1 MWEHYLFTKDLDF
14 LKNTA
19 YTFLHET
26 SVFFLEN
33 LERDVKGRLVYAPS
47 TSPENPYYAVE
58 DEKRVS
64 CYLASG
70 TTMDRQIISS
80 LLEMYL
86 KASELLGIEDEDT
99 KTARKTLADLPP
111 MQVGKHGQLMEWIED
126 YDDVHIGHR
135 HTSHAFGLYPAAQI
149 TRATPELYDAMKVTL
164 ARRLSGHDN
173 SFTGEIGW
181 VDTWRSAMF
190 SRLRDPASAYNMLN
204 QFVSKTLRY
213 NLWEVVDITS
223 MGGNVFQIDG
233 NLAYIASLAEM
244 LLQSHEDVIAL
255 LPALPAQWDHGS
267 FRGLCARGGYELD
280 VCWENY
286 EVVSFDI
293 KAKFAGECHIE
304 LPSTQKSLVFVD
316 ENGNQYG
323 SENGILTLNVK
334 DHMCLKILK

>member
-19 YTFLHET
+19 YTFLHEA

-47 TSPENPYYAVE
+47 TSPENPYYAEE
-58 DEKRVS
+58 DGKRVS

-70 TTMDRQIISS
+70 TTMDRQIISA

-86 KASELLGIEDEDT
+86 KASELLGIEEEDT
-99 KTARKTLADLPP
+99 KTARKTLEDLPP

-126 YDDVHIGHR
+126 YDEVHVGHR

-149 TRATPELYDAMKVTL
+149 TRATPELYNAMKVTL
-164 ARRLSGHDN
+164 TRRLSGHDN
-173 SFTGEIGW
+173 SFAGAIGW
-181 VDTWRSAMF
+181 ANTWRSAMF
-190 SRLRDPASAYNMLN
+190 SRLRDSASAYNMLN

-213 NLWEVVDITS
+213 NLWEVVDIAS

-244 LLQSHEDVIAL
+244 LLQSHEDVIAI
-255 LPALPAQWDHGS
+255 LPALPAQWDHGA
-267 FRGLCARGGYELD
+267 FRGLCARGGFEVNIKWNDGKLESAEILSKCGNVCSIRHSGIKVSCEEHEVEAEITNGVTTFATQAGCVYELT
-280 VCWENY
+280 
-286 EVVSFDI
+286 F
-293 KAKFAGECHIE
+293 
-304 LPSTQKSLVFVD
+304 
-316 ENGNQYG
+316 
-323 SENGILTLNVK
+323 
-334 DHMCLKILK
+334 